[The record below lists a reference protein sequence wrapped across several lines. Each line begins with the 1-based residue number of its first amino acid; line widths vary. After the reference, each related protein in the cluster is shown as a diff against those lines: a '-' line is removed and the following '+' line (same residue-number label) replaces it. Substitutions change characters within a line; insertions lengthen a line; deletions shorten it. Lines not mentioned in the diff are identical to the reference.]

1 VLSRHYETSAVVAA
15 SAARVFDHLD
25 DHRRLSAHM
34 TRPSW
39 KMGGASM
46 QIELDE
52 RAGRA
57 VGSRI
62 RLAGRIFGVQLSV
75 EEVVTDRNPPIC
87 KTWET
92 VGSPALLVMGA
103 YRLGFTV
110 TPGST
115 GSTVCIFID
124 YALPERGLARFIGW
138 IFGAIYA
145 RWCTHQMLRDVT
157 AHFASRRS
165 ADDARPGRQSAT

>member
-1 VLSRHYETSAVVAA
+1 MLSRHYETSAVVPA

-25 DHRRLSAHM
+25 DHTRLSAHM

-57 VGSRI
+57 VGSKI
-62 RLAGRIFGVQLSV
+62 RLAGRVWGVQLSV
-75 EEVVTDRNPPIC
+75 EEVVTDRIPPIR

-92 VGSPALLVMGA
+92 VGNPALLVVGA
-103 YRLGFTV
+103 YRLGFTI
-110 TPGST
+110 TPGWT
-115 GSTVCIFID
+115 GSTVCVFID
-124 YALPERGLARFIGW
+124 YALPERGLARFVGS
-138 IFGAIYA
+138 IFGAFYA

-157 AHFASRRS
+157 AHFASSRNT
-165 ADDARPGRQSAT
+165 DDTQLGRQSAT